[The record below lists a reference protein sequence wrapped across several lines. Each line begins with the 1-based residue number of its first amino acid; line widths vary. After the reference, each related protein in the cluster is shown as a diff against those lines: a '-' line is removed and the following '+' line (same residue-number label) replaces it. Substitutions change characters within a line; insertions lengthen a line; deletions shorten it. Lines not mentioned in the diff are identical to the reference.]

1 MARKNFPPSTP
12 IEEHARLIRQAC
24 ALVVRAAMERQGV
37 SKRELA
43 RQLGVTHPTLAGWLD
58 GNQRWDIGYVK
69 QTFDILKIKLS
80 DVGAL
85 MT

>member
-1 MARKNFPPSTP
+1 
-12 IEEHARLIRQAC
+12 
-24 ALVVRAAMERQGV
+24 MERQGM

-58 GNQRWDIGYVK
+58 GDQRWDIGYVK

-85 MT
+85 LT